1 MVRRTPPLK
10 GAMMNSLGLYLTIL
24 GAALIT
30 GGQAT
35 NKPAIQGE
43 QVRRVCYASFPVH
56 LGDSFEEVSR
66 NYKIRRDPNKSSGNP
81 DWAAG
86 RTTDFLWLGPDH
98 KLPDGTV
105 LRPSVFLTFS
115 DRKRLRKVSINW
127 HYDGDCGPTRLDA
140 LVEFVKTQL
149 HPCLKGSLVERTA
162 REYRGRIDY
171 GTYSEEL
178 SIKIN
183 PEARC
188 GITYHIQ
195 EQP

>member
-1 MVRRTPPLK
+1 
-10 GAMMNSLGLYLTIL
+10 MMNSLGLYLTIL

-30 GGQAT
+30 SGQAT
-35 NKPAIQGE
+35 NKPAVQGE
-43 QVRRVCYASFPVH
+43 HVRRVCYASFPIH

-66 NYKIRRDPNKSSGNP
+66 NYKIRRDPNGPSGNP
-81 DWAAG
+81 DWVVG
-86 RTTDFLWLGPDH
+86 RSTDFLWLGPDH

-115 DRKRLRKVSINW
+115 DRKRLRKVSISW
-127 HYDGDCGPTRLDA
+127 HYDGDCRSMRLDA
-140 LVEFVKTQL
+140 LIDLVKTQL

-178 SIKIN
+178 SISID
-183 PEARC
+183 PYARC
-188 GITYHIQ
+188 GITYQIQ